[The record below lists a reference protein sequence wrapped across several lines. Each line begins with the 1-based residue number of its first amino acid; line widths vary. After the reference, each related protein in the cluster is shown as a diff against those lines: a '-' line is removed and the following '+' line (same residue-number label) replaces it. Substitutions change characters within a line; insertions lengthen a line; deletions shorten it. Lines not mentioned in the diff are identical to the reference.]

1 MSPPWPT
8 TLTKLPEGA
17 LSPRLAS
24 ARGSPTRK
32 IAGQGAARPSPAGPG
47 CGFTP
52 TPREESGPAAPP
64 IVEIEYF
71 FRVRFSGIAENR
83 RFSKNILCGI
93 KIIPQSIPQ
102 SPASEIEA
110 RPGTRSCRVLRRHSI
125 CQGGLGKR
133 GPDRLSLPDPPTSRG
148 SLENGGPARLGK

>member
-1 MSPPWPT
+1 VSPPWPT

-32 IAGQGAARPSPAGPG
+32 IAGQGAAKPSPAGPG
-47 CGFTP
+47 CGFMT
-52 TPREESGPAAPP
+52 TPREESGPTAPP

-71 FRVRFSGIAENR
+71 FRVRFSTKAENR
-83 RFSKNILCGI
+83 RFPKNIPRGI

-102 SPASEIEA
+102 SPTSKTEA
-110 RPGTRSCRVLRRHSI
+110 RPGTRSCRVLRRHPI
-125 CQGGLGKR
+125 YQGGLGKR
-133 GPDRLSLPDPPTSRG
+133 GPGRLSGKYPPTSRG
-148 SLENGGPARLGK
+148 SLANGGPARLGK